1 MFFILSIFFVR
12 FVIFFFLLFLNM
24 YYSNKIIKI
33 YFKKPIY
40 RSINTLFMSVN
51 KDLIYYDN
59 NHINYIY
66 KINEDNIEYI
76 FNGFFKDNYFVITFS
91 AFNKEYNIKL
101 ENDNIIIIKLEW
113 ILKKISEN
121 TSLWV
126 INDLQFINYK
136 SDCLILPINNI
147 LFSTNNINL
156 EDYLKLYDNTRI
168 ELLINL
174 VDTIDVKKKFS
185 LKKIFQFITKH
196 LKNIDF

>member
-1 MFFILSIFFVR
+1 
-12 FVIFFFLLFLNM
+12 M

-40 RSINTLFMSVN
+40 RNINTLFMSVN
-51 KDLIYYDN
+51 KDLVYYDN

-66 KINEDNIEYI
+66 RINEDNIEYV

-91 AFNKEYNIKL
+91 AFNKEYNVKL

-121 TSLWV
+121 ISLWV

-136 SDCLILPINNI
+136 SDCLILPINNK
-147 LFSTNNINL
+147 LFSENNINL
-156 EDYLKLYDNTRI
+156 DDYLKLYDNTRI
-168 ELLINL
+168 ELLINV
-174 VDTIDVKKKFS
+174 VDSIDIKKKFN
-185 LKKIFQFITKH
+185 LKKILNFITKH